1 MEKHVKQAT
10 KKTQKIKDM
19 IQAGKTNAEIVKAI
33 PEATLRQIYNLRY
46 HIKKNAK
53 KKSAKKMVEDYR
65 TKHPKIVA
73 VWNADAH
80 SSGHQFDIPVVQQ
93 VATVT
98 PNETQ
103 VGGEHYKTN
112 NIQPWDAI
120 HAWGLGFFSG
130 NVVKYVARHRE
141 KNGVEDLKKARH
153 YLDKLIELMEVK
165 Q

>member
-1 MEKHVKQAT
+1 MKQVT

-33 PEATLRQIYNLRY
+33 PEATLQQIYNRRY

-53 KKSAKKMVEDYR
+53 KKNAKKMVEDYR
-65 TKHPKIVA
+65 TKHPKIVEM
-73 VWNADAH
+73 WNKLNSTTIAPQEDKPA
-80 SSGHQFDIPVVQQ
+80 
-93 VATVT
+93 
-98 PNETQ
+98 NETQ